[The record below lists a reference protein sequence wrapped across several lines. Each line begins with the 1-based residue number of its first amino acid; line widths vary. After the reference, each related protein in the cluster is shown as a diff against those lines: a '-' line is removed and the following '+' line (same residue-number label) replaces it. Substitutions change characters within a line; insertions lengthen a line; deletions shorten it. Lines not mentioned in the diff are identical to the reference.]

1 MDDASQELSGDFLVA
16 VRERREVSTRSSV
29 RRPRR
34 PSVDQDA
41 FDGQH
46 GAAGVAPD
54 EPAHEA
60 AALQRAAALAG
71 SLAAFPEEHGFQEGV
86 FRDAHAETSAAARF
100 EAFEREKRS
109 VSRNADAPPPG
120 VAVVDAHVL
129 RGGALL
135 DPGRRWVEVEPGWF
149 VVQ

>member
-1 MDDASQELSGDFLVA
+1 MCG
-16 VRERREVSTRSSV
+16 VR
-29 RRPRR
+29 
-34 PSVDQDA
+34 
-41 FDGQH
+41 
-46 GAAGVAPD
+46 GVAHATELAQPSYA
-54 EPAHEA
+54 PSAHTA
-60 AALQRAAALAG
+60 QCCR
-71 SLAAFPEEHGFQEGV
+71 
-86 FRDAHAETSAAARF
+86 AETSAAARF